1 MLWKGSRRA
10 DCKSAPGAGQLAL
23 EILPFKLTKGTML
36 RFVLTAICLFCCS
49 LAFAI
54 DTASLP
60 IPKAPTVAA
69 KSYLLIDFDSG
80 QILAE
85 KDVDAQVEPAS
96 ITKMMTAYVVF
107 KELAA
112 GSLQLSDMVT
122 VSEKAWRTP
131 GSRMFI
137 QEGKQVSVEDL
148 IQGMIVQ
155 SGNDATVALAE
166 QVAGSE
172 ETFAAY
178 MNRYGEELGLTGS
191 HFTNSTGLP
200 DKEHYTTARDIA
212 RIAKA
217 LIGDFSD
224 YYKWYSQREFT
235 FNEITQYNR
244 NKLLWRDESVDGIKT
259 GHTDSAGYCLVTSAK
274 RGGMRL
280 ISVVLGTKSESARAS
295 SSQALLNYG
304 FRFFET
310 HKLYD
315 ARSKLTEARVW
326 KGAVNEVPLGLDDTL
341 YVTVPRGRYQAL
353 AASIEVQKTILAPVA
368 EGQSYGSVQVR
379 LDGDL
384 LADPPLVA
392 LQSIPE
398 GSFWQR
404 IIDEAMLYL
413 E

>member
-1 MLWKGSRRA
+1 
-10 DCKSAPGAGQLAL
+10 
-23 EILPFKLTKGTML
+23 ML

-112 GSLQLSDMVT
+112 GSLQLNDMVT

-200 DKEHYTTARDIA
+200 DKEHYTTAKDIA

-217 LIGDFSD
+217 LISDFSD